1 MRQITKLFSTRV
13 PKEGKKQISG
23 NMNRNTRVS
32 SRNIFLTGLVL
43 LLFMVSSA
51 SAQEKS
57 AMQPEK
63 LWSLQDCIEYALKNN
78 LTVQQSYLSVKSA
91 KSDLLQ
97 SKLNFLPA
105 INAGGTEYSNWG
117 RAVDMATYQYS
128 NQKITQFNMSVN
140 GNFTLFN
147 GLQNVNKLR
156 MQEFNYLASK
166 YNSDEI
172 KDNISLNI
180 AAAYLQIL
188 YNIEQVNNAKRQ
200 LATTQDQINLTK
212 KEVEVGKVARGN
224 LLDIQAQGAN
234 DEVNVIKA
242 QNTLMLAYL
251 DLMQLLDLKSN
262 TQFDIQKPDLMITH
276 RPSLLP
282 IENIY
287 NKAVGIMPEIKY
299 AEYNVKSA
307 GAALAVSRGQRSPAL
322 SLVSSYGNNYS
333 SQIKTNNEITPFG
346 QQMRENYNI
355 AFGFNLQI
363 PIFNRFSV
371 GTAIAKSKISLENAN
386 LNLAIQKNNLRKSIE
401 QAYTDALAS
410 YQTYEAS
417 LKSVESLKE
426 AFKYAQEKFNVGL
439 LNSTDFTQ
447 AKNNYYN
454 AESTLTSA
462 KYDYIFKTKLLDFYL
477 GRSLSLKDIATPEGS
492 IK

>member
-1 MRQITKLFSTRV
+1 
-13 PKEGKKQISG
+13 
-23 NMNRNTRVS
+23 
-32 SRNIFLTGLVL
+32 
-43 LLFMVSSA
+43 
-51 SAQEKS
+51 
-57 AMQPEK
+57 
-63 LWSLQDCIEYALKNN
+63 
-78 LTVQQSYLSVKSA
+78 
-91 KSDLLQ
+91 
-97 SKLNFLPA
+97 
-105 INAGGTEYSNWG
+105 
-117 RAVDMATYQYS
+117 
-128 NQKITQFNMSVN
+128 
-140 GNFTLFN
+140 
-147 GLQNVNKLR
+147 
-156 MQEFNYLASK
+156 
-166 YNSDEI
+166 
-172 KDNISLNI
+172 
-180 AAAYLQIL
+180 
-188 YNIEQVNNAKRQ
+188 
-200 LATTQDQINLTK
+200 
-212 KEVEVGKVARGN
+212 
-224 LLDIQAQGAN
+224 
-234 DEVNVIKA
+234 
-242 QNTLMLAYL
+242 
-251 DLMQLLDLKSN
+251 
-262 TQFDIQKPDLMITH
+262 
-276 RPSLLP
+276 
-282 IENIY
+282 
-287 NKAVGIMPEIKY
+287 MPEIKY